1 MYNVCWMDLYMSIV
15 NCCTG
20 CVVSLTI
27 RLFNGNHMNIM
38 SILVLTDRHTHTHT
52 YTHTHTHTHTHH
64 THTTYTH
71 TQLHTH
77 IHTHKLQRST
87 ENVVQVSFIWSRITS
102 HCMFLISSPTHHDT
116 CLWCTLSRTS
126 SLYYI
131 VQFLLVILIN
141 LNDMPVN

>member
-1 MYNVCWMDLYMSIV
+1 MDLYMSIV

-64 THTTYTH
+64 THTHTTHTQHTHTHNYTHTYTH
-71 TQLHTH
+71 TNY
-77 IHTHKLQRST
+77 R
-87 ENVVQVSFIWSRITS
+87 EVQKMWFK
-102 HCMFLISSPTHHDT
+102 
-116 CLWCTLSRTS
+116 CLL
-126 SLYYI
+126 
-131 VQFLLVILIN
+131 FEAE
-141 LNDMPVN
+141 